1 MSRSDILNEVA
12 TWVHEKGG
20 HGILQQCRGRHIPL
34 NTPRHKMLA
43 ITVLFAKNRERKLQM
58 AVGTISWR

>member
-1 MSRSDILNEVA
+1 MAYYSNAEIDTFLLN
-12 TWVHEKGG
+12 
-20 HGILQQCRGRHIPL
+20 PL
-34 NTPRHKMLA
+34 RHKMLA